1 MATKTVPTRACKV
14 SQGATSA
21 TGHSTAGTESLPEL
35 FEVTMPDDALG
46 ERTPKGT
53 RLIFRRV
60 DGPEE
65 PDDGEGVVVL
75 DGEGRLHIR
84 MCRRD
89 QPGQPWIA
97 ATRSDAYASFDMAG
111 GACRLVGRA
120 VFREAR
126 GWRDEQPA

>member
-1 MATKTVPTRACKV
+1 MAAANPTTAASSAPETAPKTNDQP
-14 SQGATSA
+14 
-21 TGHSTAGTESLPEL
+21 PM
-35 FEVTMPDDALG
+35 FEVAIPDDALG

-53 RLIFRRV
+53 RLISRRV

-65 PDDGEGVVVL
+65 PDDGEGVVVQ
-75 DGEGRLHIR
+75 DSEGRLHIR
-84 MCRRD
+84 ICRRD

-111 GACRLVGRA
+111 GACRLVGRV

-126 GWRDEQPA
+126 GWCDEQPA